1 MFGLQFLIQRRR
13 ICLERMLRDIQHFY
27 LHRAL
32 TECDL
37 DHVADLHLLRSLG
50 RLAVDR
56 DARCIA
62 CIIRHRAALD
72 QAGYLQIFV

>member
-13 ICLERMLRDIQHFY
+13 ICLERMLRDIQYFH

-37 DHVADLHLLRSLG
+37 DHVADLHL
-50 RLAVDR
+50 
-56 DARCIA
+56 I
-62 CIIRHRAALD
+62 
-72 QAGYLQIFV
+72 